1 MCYRD
6 SIGNRRNDFRSIKP
20 EVMNMY
26 AVMLDV
32 RNDVKKEMDV
42 VREGVRI
49 SRERAAAKAEA
60 AAKES
65 AARDESNNR

>member
-1 MCYRD
+1 
-6 SIGNRRNDFRSIKP
+6 
-20 EVMNMY
+20 MY

-32 RNDVKKEMDV
+32 RADVKKEMDV

-60 AAKES
+60 AASVRQS
-65 AARDESNNR
+65 AAQDESSNR

>member
-1 MCYRD
+1 
-6 SIGNRRNDFRSIKP
+6 
-20 EVMNMY
+20 MY

-60 AAKES
+60 AAKANDS
-65 AARDESNNR
+65 ATKDEGSMR